1 MNEVPLPKTPERTII
16 RIVSIIS
23 FFIAT
28 TLFIK
33 FAFAVIDYA
42 LTSIYDSSSY
52 IFSTPYLAIQSSFP
66 IFAVSAAVFFSSLCI
81 LGSKNLIKNGY
92 TYSVGWLRFYYVIF
106 TLIGLTL
113 FGSIVR
119 EITSWLDGDLSS
131 RLFFKLLT
139 LAVLIYFSI
148 RYYHGELSGYWYNN
162 PSKHNRF
169 LALMVVFSVA
179 ISFLS
184 FALVGTPGFHKKVE
198 ADIQRRIDIN
208 SLSYQIECNCNNG
221 VLPTTEE
228 FANDVKSGSGGQYYY
243 YAKDSTKQPI
253 TYKKIDD
260 GEYQICAAFEYDSY
274 ITNEYIE
281 NGYSDLDYALPEYEW
296 EYSKGGCQT
305 FQYSPAEFTQ
315 EHSDLDDLEDIQN
328 PFSSKSEEK
337 GL

>member
-33 FAFAVIDYA
+33 FAFAVIDYV

-52 IFSTPYLAIQSSFP
+52 IFSTPYLSIQSSFP
-66 IFAVSAAVFFSSLCI
+66 IFAVSAVVFFASLFV
-81 LGSKNLIKNGY
+81 LKSKTIVKNGNS
-92 TYSVGWLRFYYVIF
+92 YSIGWLRFYYVIF

-113 FGSIVR
+113 FGSIVT
-119 EITSWLDGDLSS
+119 EVTSWLEGDLAS
-131 RLFFKLLT
+131 RLFFKILT
-139 LAVLIYFSI
+139 LAVLIYFII
-148 RYYHGELSGYWYNN
+148 RYYRGELSGYWYNN

-169 LALMVVFSVA
+169 LALMIVLSVA

-228 FANDVKSGSGGQYYY
+228 FVNDVKSGSGGQYYY

-253 TYKKIDD
+253 TYKKINED
-260 GEYQICAAFEYDSY
+260 EYQICAAFEYDSY

-281 NGYSDLDYALPEYEW
+281 KGYSDLDYALPEYEW

-315 EHSDLDDLEDIQN
+315 EHSDLDDLEDIPN